1 MQCVRPEDSSS
12 DSDCSSDQYQDV
24 PLRLVTRQECDEVD
38 ESSSSSP
45 DDERLSL
52 PSPPAIPVRGFPSL
66 CDQLTLRARSH
77 SPSHQNSQVDQDTNN
92 LFGGDHSSV
101 IRKGIA
107 NGKSGLECRPPLP
120 LTTCA
125 TRRNQTPEQ

>member
-1 MQCVRPEDSSS
+1 MRPEDSSS
-12 DSDCSSDQYQDV
+12 DSDCSSDQDPYQDV
-24 PLRLVTRQECDEVD
+24 PLRLVTRQECDEEVD

-52 PSPPAIPVRGFPSL
+52 PSPPPATAVRGFPRP
-66 CDQLTLRARSH
+66 CDHVTFRAPRSTRSH

-107 NGKSGLECRPPLP
+107 NGKC
-120 LTTCA
+120 
-125 TRRNQTPEQ
+125 